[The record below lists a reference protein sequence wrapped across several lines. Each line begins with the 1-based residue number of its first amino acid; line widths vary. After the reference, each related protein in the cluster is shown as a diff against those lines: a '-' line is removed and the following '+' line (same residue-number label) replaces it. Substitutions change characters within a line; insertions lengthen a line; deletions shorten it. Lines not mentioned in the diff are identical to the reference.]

1 MTICHMLR
9 HFTLC
14 VNVYNRFTKFTVNS
28 FSTNT
33 TLSYH
38 VKLQASHIE
47 IEIEET
53 EPNIFLKNKK
63 IISITSTTIGLDQ
76 SSYHSTS

>member
-14 VNVYNRFTKFTVNS
+14 VNVYSRFTKFTVDG

-33 TLSYH
+33 TLSYQ
-38 VKLQASHIE
+38 VRLQPSH

-53 EPNIFLKNKK
+53 EPNVFKTIT
-63 IISITSTTIGLDQ
+63 SVTSTTIGLDQ

>member
-1 MTICHMLR
+1 MTICHMLC
-9 HFTLC
+9 HFMLC
-14 VNVYNRFTKFTVNS
+14 VNVYNRFTKFTVNG

-33 TLSYH
+33 TLSYQ
-38 VKLQASHIE
+38 VRLQPSR

-53 EPNIFLKNKK
+53 EPNVSKT
-63 IISITSTTIGLDQ
+63 IISITSTMIGLDQ